1 MGVGKRVASGRSWI
15 GGKNGGE
22 ELGARR
28 MGEGERRDKV
38 LPLLNTVLD
47 CYLPFTLPSL
57 DSAAIS
63 GKRMSTMS
71 GRHILSSSASIAVA
85 A

>member
-1 MGVGKRVASGRSWI
+1 MGVGKRVESGRSWI

-22 ELGARR
+22 ELGTGK
-28 MGEGERRDKV
+28 MGEKERRDKV
-38 LPLLNTVLD
+38 LPLLNIILD

-63 GKRMSTMS
+63 GKRVS